1 MFDIGFAELILIAVV
16 GLLVIGP
23 ERLPSAIRTGSL
35 WLNRIKRGF
44 TDIKRE
50 VEQELHNDAV
60 LQELRKTGEDLQT
73 EANDIGSE
81 LREATESLNQPVMES
96 AVVADA
102 SATGAAAA
110 DAAEAVN
117 TTAKEPRDDDG

>member
-1 MFDIGFAELILIAVV
+1 MFDIGFTELILIAVV

-73 EANDIGSE
+73 EANNMGSE
-81 LREATESLNQPVMES
+81 MRELTGSLNQPVLKDGTAE
-96 AVVADA
+96 D
-102 SATGAAAA
+102 T
-110 DAAEAVN
+110 AEADN
-117 TTAKEPRDDDG
+117 TKAKEPRDDAG

>member
-60 LQELRKTGEDLQT
+60 LQELRKTGKDLQT

-81 LREATESLNQPVMES
+81 LREATESLNQPVMKS
-96 AVVADA
+96 GAATDA
-102 SATGAAAA
+102 SAAG
-110 DAAEAVN
+110 AAEADN
-117 TTAKEPRDDDG
+117 TTAKEPRDDAG

>member
-16 GLLVIGP
+16 GVLVIGP

-44 TDIKRE
+44 SDIKRE

-60 LQELRKTGEDLQT
+60 LQELRKTGKDLQT

-81 LREATESLNQPVMES
+81 LREATESLNQPVMKS
-96 AVVADA
+96 GAATDA
-102 SATGAAAA
+102 SATGAAEA
-110 DAAEAVN
+110 DN
-117 TTAKEPRDDDG
+117 TTAKEPRDDAG